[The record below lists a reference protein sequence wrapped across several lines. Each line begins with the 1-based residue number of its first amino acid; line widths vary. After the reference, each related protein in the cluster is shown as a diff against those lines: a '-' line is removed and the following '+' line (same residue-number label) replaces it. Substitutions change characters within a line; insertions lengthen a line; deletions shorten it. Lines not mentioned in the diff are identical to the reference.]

1 MKAYIIH
8 SLETLSRDRNFIVH
22 CSDAAHAVVDDALH
36 FLRQATE
43 DPVEQFLDEVR
54 AELQRARSK
63 FPGDRLMTV
72 ALAEEF
78 GELCKAVLD
87 EPAARVRKEAVQTA
101 VMAAR
106 VILDG
111 DGSVQEWRQAK
122 GLDRIGSRQAPP
134 AITPRQREIL
144 RHAVGW
150 PKMYR
155 NHFVTGEGSTDY
167 PDCMA
172 LVEAGLMERRGSSE
186 LSGGDYVFTVT
197 EAGEQVANE
206 VGGAHG

>member
-8 SLETLSRDRNFIVH
+8 SLEAISQDRNFIVH
-22 CSDAAHAVVDDALH
+22 CSDAAHAVIDDALQ

-54 AELQRARSK
+54 AELQHARSK

-87 EPAARVRKEAVQTA
+87 EPAERVRKEAVQTA

-106 VILDG
+106 VVLDG

-122 GLDRIGSRQAPP
+122 GLDRIGSSQSPP

-150 PKMYR
+150 PLMNR
-155 NHFVTGEGSTDY
+155 NRFVTGESTIDY

-172 LVEAGLMERRGSSE
+172 LVEAGLMDRSEGSQ

-197 EAGEQVANE
+197 EAGKNVACE
-206 VGGAHG
+206 IGGAHG